1 MFRFESL
8 FGSSGAYA
16 RKFVIRETTIAYEYQ
31 AIDVA
36 RACAAIIISE
46 TKILIT
52 QRKNNQTFPLRW
64 ELPGGHI
71 EPHESNESCLR
82 REIKEELGVQIT
94 APRLYSTEKFRIGK
108 NTLLIYYY
116 LCRIASGKLRK
127 LEVKD
132 FRWIDPPQYEAY
144 DLLLP
149 DKKVL
154 GKLARSWP
162 AN

>member
-1 MFRFESL
+1 VC
-8 FGSSGAYA
+8 GTGGAYTH
-16 RKFVIRETTIAYEYQ
+16 KSVIRETTLAYEYQ
-31 AIDVA
+31 AIDMA
-36 RACAAIIISE
+36 RACAAIILNG

-52 QRKNNQTFPLRW
+52 QRKSNQTFPLRW

-94 APRLYSTEKFRIGK
+94 VPGLYSTEKSRIGK

-154 GKLARSWP
+154 EKLARSWP